1 LSPFRKYNALAMRWA
16 SLLLVAV
23 SLAPAQKLGRRI
35 ESILASS
42 SAAQRAFWGIE
53 VVQVSTGKPLFET
66 NQRRLFLPASN
77 AKLFT
82 TAFALMRLGPAYR
95 FETTVRSGAPPAES
109 GRLRGDL
116 LLVGGGDP
124 MLSAR
129 AVPYRKGPVTGN
141 PLQAIEALA
150 DQVFA
155 RGVRRIDGDIVGDD
169 TAYVWEPYP
178 EGWALDDAVW
188 DYGAPVSALTVNDN
202 VFTLRLVPAG
212 ATASILLSPPVEHY
226 SIDNRVR
233 AGPELPTKIRVE
245 RLAGSRQIRLWGT
258 LGGNPESGT
267 QLVLAIDDPALY
279 AARAFAD
286 ALARRGIVI
295 AGQPVA
301 RHRYANEGAAGSL
314 PGVVLARRTSPPLI
328 ELLRIIDKVSQNLHA
343 EMVLREIDR
352 SEHGPGTREAA
363 LEEEKQFL
371 AEAGITADEFHFA
384 DASGLSSA
392 DLVTPE
398 SVVKLLGFMDQG
410 PYRDAWVSLLPV
422 GGEDGTLMTRFEGKA
437 AARRIHAKTGSLSE
451 AAALSGYIESRT
463 HGDLA
468 FSVLVNNFS
477 GPAAGIRSVIDR
489 MALLLAQ

>member
-1 LSPFRKYNALAMRWA
+1 MRWA
-16 SLLLVAV
+16 SLLLVAL
-23 SLAPAQKLGRRI
+23 SLAPAQTLRRRV

-53 VVQVSTGKPLFET
+53 VVQASTGKPLFDT
-66 NQRRLFLPASN
+66 NRQRLFLPASN

-82 TAFALMRLGPAYR
+82 TAFALMRLGPDYR
-95 FETTVRSGAPPAES
+95 FETTVRSDAPPAES

-116 LLVGGGDP
+116 LFVGGGDP

-129 AVPYRKGPVTGN
+129 AVPYQRGPATGN
-141 PLQAIEALA
+141 PLQAVEALA

-155 RGVRRIDGDIVGDD
+155 SGVRRVDGDIVGDD

-202 VFTLRLVPAG
+202 VFTLHLVPAG
-212 ATASILLSPPVEHY
+212 STASILLSPPVEYY

-233 AGPELPTKIRVE
+233 AGPDLPTKIRAE

-258 LGGNPESGT
+258 LGRNPENGT
-267 QLVLAIDDPALY
+267 QLLLAIDDPALY
-279 AARAFAD
+279 AACAFAD
-286 ALARRGIVI
+286 ALTRRGIVI

-301 RHRYANEGAAGSL
+301 RHRYANEDAAKAL
-314 PGVVLARRTSPPLI
+314 PGVVLGRRTSPPLI

-343 EMVLREIDR
+343 EIILREIDR
-352 SEHGPGTREAA
+352 SRHGPGTRQAA
-363 LEEEKQFL
+363 LEEEKGFL
-371 AEAGITADEFHFA
+371 AEAGITANEFHFA
-384 DASGLSSA
+384 DASGLSTA

-398 SVVKLLGFMDQG
+398 SVVKLLLFMHRTA
-410 PYRDAWVSLLPV
+410 YRDAWVSLLPV
-422 GGEDGTLMTRFEGKA
+422 GGQDGTLMTRFEGKA
-437 AARRIHAKTGSLSE
+437 VARRIHAKTGSLSE

-463 HGDLA
+463 RGLLA
-468 FSVLVNNFS
+468 FSVLVNNFN
-477 GPAAGIRSVIDR
+477 GPAAEIRSVIDR
-489 MALLLAQ
+489 IALLLAD